1 MLLEKDI
8 KKNSIKIKDLLA
20 KELKK
25 EIPKITDKKFDVWE
39 VITKTISSQIELD
52 YFCVGNNDWGS
63 NNLKITKYFWEKFFK
78 DFKGKSRTYEGHSI
92 KFKENLYNLLKLSVN
107 KTPQKLNKNR
117 TFPFKQQTK
126 HGQSYAL
133 PGHETF
139 YSNKHNP
146 ENYYYYNYCNVTKI
160 KFFKGPTN
168 QEEQII
174 KNNWQNIFSE
184 SFIYGYI
191 LGAVK
196 IICDLGTFEIKK
208 KNPKDNLSDIV
219 AIFKKNGFTNLIYN
233 QKYIQKLIIEFYESF
248 YKISKNESSQ
258 LATNIQNSIF
268 KSKLSHFLYLKNE
281 NYFIYNLKNTFSD
294 ENDGTGDFVA
304 EISRRKRK
312 YLANIKNKRF
322 TQVAL
327 NVRKEK
333 INKIWPNTLDQ
344 ADGFIINY
352 EQFRLYTLSLPYLN
366 PYTEKQL
373 NINERDIF
381 IRYAVNLGVQE
392 ILFYVTEKIFSHT
405 HHR

>member
-8 KKNSIKIKDLLA
+8 KKNSIKIKNLI
-20 KELKK
+20 KTGIKN
-25 EIPKITDKKFDVWE
+25 EIPKITEAKFDVWKI
-39 VITKTISSQIELD
+39 ITKKIASEIELD

-63 NNLKITKYFWEKFFK
+63 NKLKITKYFWEKFFK
-78 DFKGKSRTYEGHSI
+78 DFKGKSHSYEGHSV

-208 KNPKDNLSDIV
+208 K
-219 AIFKKNGFTNLIYN
+219 
-233 QKYIQKLIIEFYESF
+233 
-248 YKISKNESSQ
+248 SK
-258 LATNIQNSIF
+258 
-268 KSKLSHFLYLKNE
+268 
-281 NYFIYNLKNTFSD
+281 
-294 ENDGTGDFVA
+294 
-304 EISRRKRK
+304 RR
-312 YLANIKNKRF
+312 
-322 TQVAL
+322 
-327 NVRKEK
+327 
-333 INKIWPNTLDQ
+333 
-344 ADGFIINY
+344 
-352 EQFRLYTLSLPYLN
+352 
-366 PYTEKQL
+366 
-373 NINERDIF
+373 F
-381 IRYAVNLGVQE
+381 IRINCN
-392 ILFYVTEKIFSHT
+392 F
-405 HHR
+405 

>member
-52 YFCVGNNDWGS
+52 YLCVGNNDWGS

-268 KSKLSHFLYLKNE
+268 KSKLSHFLCLKNE

-327 NVRKEK
+327 NVKKEK
-333 INKIWPNTLDQ
+333 IKKIWPNTLDQ
-344 ADGFIINY
+344 ADGCIINY

>member
-139 YSNKHNP
+139 YSNKHNGG
-146 ENYYYYNYCNVTKI
+146 C
-160 KFFKGPTN
+160 
-168 QEEQII
+168 
-174 KNNWQNIFSE
+174 
-184 SFIYGYI
+184 
-191 LGAVK
+191 
-196 IICDLGTFEIKK
+196 
-208 KNPKDNLSDIV
+208 
-219 AIFKKNGFTNLIYN
+219 
-233 QKYIQKLIIEFYESF
+233 
-248 YKISKNESSQ
+248 
-258 LATNIQNSIF
+258 
-268 KSKLSHFLYLKNE
+268 
-281 NYFIYNLKNTFSD
+281 
-294 ENDGTGDFVA
+294 
-304 EISRRKRK
+304 
-312 YLANIKNKRF
+312 
-322 TQVAL
+322 
-327 NVRKEK
+327 
-333 INKIWPNTLDQ
+333 
-344 ADGFIINY
+344 
-352 EQFRLYTLSLPYLN
+352 
-366 PYTEKQL
+366 
-373 NINERDIF
+373 
-381 IRYAVNLGVQE
+381 
-392 ILFYVTEKIFSHT
+392 
-405 HHR
+405 

>member
-344 ADGFIINY
+344 ADGCIINY

>member
-268 KSKLSHFLYLKNE
+268 KSKLSHFLCLKNE

-327 NVRKEK
+327 NVKKEK
-333 INKIWPNTLDQ
+333 IKKIWPNTLDQ
-344 ADGFIINY
+344 ADGCIINY

>member
-1 MLLEKDI
+1 MLFEKDI
-8 KKNSIKIKDLLA
+8 KKNSIKIKNLI
-20 KELKK
+20 KRGIKN
-25 EIPKITDKKFDVWE
+25 EIPKITEAKFDVWKI
-39 VITKTISSQIELD
+39 ITKKIASEIEFD

-63 NNLKITKYFWEKFFK
+63 NKLKITKYFWEKFFK
-78 DFKGKSRTYEGHSI
+78 DFKGKSHSYEGHSV

-184 SFIYGYI
+184 AFIYGYI

-208 KNPKDNLSDIV
+208 K
-219 AIFKKNGFTNLIYN
+219 
-233 QKYIQKLIIEFYESF
+233 
-248 YKISKNESSQ
+248 
-258 LATNIQNSIF
+258 
-268 KSKLSHFLYLKNE
+268 KSK
-281 NYFIYNLKNTFSD
+281 
-294 ENDGTGDFVA
+294 
-304 EISRRKRK
+304 RR
-312 YLANIKNKRF
+312 
-322 TQVAL
+322 
-327 NVRKEK
+327 
-333 INKIWPNTLDQ
+333 
-344 ADGFIINY
+344 
-352 EQFRLYTLSLPYLN
+352 
-366 PYTEKQL
+366 
-373 NINERDIF
+373 F
-381 IRYAVNLGVQE
+381 IRINCN
-392 ILFYVTEKIFSHT
+392 F
-405 HHR
+405 

>member
-258 LATNIQNSIF
+258 LAVNIQNSIF

-327 NVRKEK
+327 NVGKEK
-333 INKIWPNTLDQ
+333 IKKIWPNTLDQ
-344 ADGFIINY
+344 ADGCIINY